1 MDRSL
6 TDPREA
12 HQRPTFELE
21 TPRLHVRLAE
31 ERDVPTILD
40 FYRTNRERLRPF
52 DPERPEYFY
61 TETFWQRQ
69 VIQNLEDF
77 TNGRALRLFMFPRD
91 SPRKTIGNIGFSN
104 FVRGIGQY
112 CTVGYAIDG
121 EHEGRG
127 LMSEALRS
135 SIDFV
140 FYSLNFHR
148 VEANYMP
155 HNRRSGQLLR
165 KLGFVVEGYSRD
177 YLRINGRW
185 EDHVRTALTNP
196 DWIAPLPE

>member
-1 MDRSL
+1 MEPSL
-6 TDPREA
+6 PHPSWAT
-12 HQRPTFELE
+12 QLPTFELE

-31 ERDVPTILD
+31 EGDVASILE
-40 FYRTNRERLRPF
+40 FYQRNRERLRPF
-52 DPERPEYFY
+52 DPERPDYFY

-69 VIQNLEDF
+69 ISQNLEDF
-77 TNGRALRLFMFPRD
+77 ASGRALRLFMFPRD
-91 SPRKTIGNIGFSN
+91 SPRETIGNIGFSN

-112 CTVGYAIDG
+112 CTLGYSVDEA
-121 EHEGRG
+121 HEGRG

-135 SIDFV
+135 AIDFL
-140 FYSLNFHR
+140 FHSLNFHR

-165 KLGFVVEGYSRD
+165 RLGFVVEGYSRD

-185 EDHVRTALTNP
+185 EDHVRTALMNP